1 MTIGDKCPY
10 CGRELLSGYLQSAR
24 QIIWSQEEKSISFR
38 ADEDGDLVVSHGI
51 WEGSFADCRYCADC
65 GIFLLERPAQ
75 PPKFGERLRGKV
87 RPPARRRHNGMRK
100 DRTRRHAA
108 CGLVVCRVR
117 SDVEAEERHVAVVHD
132 IVLALRADE
141 ALLLSG
147 GHAAAGFQ
155 VVERNDLGADEA
167 ALEVRVDL
175 TSGLRRLRAACDRPG
190 AALIAAARQE

>member
-75 PPKFGERLRGKV
+75 PPKFGERLRGKFG
-87 RPPARRRHNGMRK
+87 RLRGGDNGIRK
-100 DRTRRHAA
+100 DRTRRFAA
-108 CGLVVCRVR
+108 CGSSFSRK
-117 SDVEAEERHVAVVHD
+117 
-132 IVLALRADE
+132 I
-141 ALLLSG
+141 
-147 GHAAAGFQ
+147 
-155 VVERNDLGADEA
+155 
-167 ALEVRVDL
+167 
-175 TSGLRRLRAACDRPG
+175 RR
-190 AALIAAARQE
+190 

>member
-75 PPKFGERLRGKV
+75 PPKFGE
-87 RPPARRRHNGMRK
+87 PPARRRHNGIRK
-100 DRTRRHAA
+100 DRTRRFAA
-108 CGLVVCRVR
+108 CGSSFSRK
-117 SDVEAEERHVAVVHD
+117 
-132 IVLALRADE
+132 I
-141 ALLLSG
+141 
-147 GHAAAGFQ
+147 
-155 VVERNDLGADEA
+155 
-167 ALEVRVDL
+167 
-175 TSGLRRLRAACDRPG
+175 RR
-190 AALIAAARQE
+190 